1 MLFSLPSKAS
11 LFPPGKAARLD
22 SRLLVLVHVQEY
34 NLNANN
40 PAPHYL
46 SSCGHGTV
54 VTLPV
59 KIKGGRLI
67 CIRTHALLRVDSKEQ
82 FIAAFKLNTGV
93 AECLGYGEMPPF
105 LLQRQ

>member
-1 MLFSLPSKAS
+1 MQ
-11 LFPPGKAARLD
+11 D
-22 SRLLVLVHVQEY
+22 Y

-40 PAPHYL
+40 PVPHYL

-59 KIKGGRLI
+59 KIKGGRFI
-67 CIRTHALLRVDSKEQ
+67 CIRTQALLRVDSKEQ
-82 FIAAFKLNTGV
+82 FITAFKLNTGV

-105 LLQRQ
+105 CYTGTLFYRDNEIGTSLTAALHISSQ